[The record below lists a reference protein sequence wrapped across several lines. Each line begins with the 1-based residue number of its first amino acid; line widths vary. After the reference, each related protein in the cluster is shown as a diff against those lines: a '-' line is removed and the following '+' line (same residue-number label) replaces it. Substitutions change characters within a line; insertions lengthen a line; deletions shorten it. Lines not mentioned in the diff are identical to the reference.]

1 MELPAEERRGAPP
14 TAWRS
19 CQVPGCD
26 GRISPQRRSDARYC
40 EAHSAGRN
48 ASKLPTPPTG
58 QKYEDTREIHQQ
70 NQLGFSA
77 LIAPSDFPINIIG
90 GYRFP
95 LAKKLTESPPLIPEV
110 LSEDM
115 LLRKRVDA

>member
-1 MELPAEERRGAPP
+1 
-14 TAWRS
+14 
-19 CQVPGCD
+19 
-26 GRISPQRRSDARYC
+26 
-40 EAHSAGRN
+40 
-48 ASKLPTPPTG
+48 
-58 QKYEDTREIHQQ
+58 
-70 NQLGFSA
+70 LGFST
-77 LIAPSDFPINIIG
+77 LIGPSDFPINVIG